1 MRSIHGGDW
10 AGFEERYHRT
20 PLDFSV
26 NVSPLGV
33 PEGVVHAIQRAAAE
47 ADRYPDPLCGRLRDR
62 IAEKE
67 GVAAEQILCGNGA
80 AELIFRAV
88 LAKKPRW
95 ALLPAPTFAEYE
107 AALRTVGCEIVYYPL
122 REENDFALEVG
133 ILGTISPD
141 TEMVF
146 LCQPNNPTGVTI
158 PRPLLREI
166 LARCR
171 AVGALLVLDEC
182 FCDFLDEPMAH
193 SLTGELGCGGE
204 LLILKSF
211 TKIYAI
217 AGVRLGYCLSADTA
231 LLEAMVL
238 AGPPWSVSSLAQAA
252 GLAALEETDYVRRV
266 RTLIQTERPWLA
278 AQLRGL
284 GLRVI
289 PGEANYLLFECK
301 TPLAEPLAQMGILLR
316 ECGNYRGLDYSWYR
330 VAVRTHEENQ
340 RLIQAIGEVLTSGER
355 YHGTRNHVR
364 RG

>member
-33 PEGVVHAIQRAAAE
+33 PEGVRRAIAEAAVA

-88 LAKKPRW
+88 LAKKPRR
-95 ALLPAPTFAEYE
+95 ALLLAPTFAEYE
-107 AALRTVGCEIVYYPL
+107 AALQTAGCEITYYPL
-122 REENDFALEVG
+122 REENDFALDQN
-133 ILGTISPD
+133 ILGDIRPGI
-141 TEMVF
+141 EMVF
-146 LCQPNNPTGVTI
+146 LCQPNNPTGITT
-158 PRPLLREI
+158 PRSLLLQI
-166 LARCR
+166 LAQSRS
-171 AVGALLVLDEC
+171 VGALLVLDEC
-182 FCDFLDEPMAH
+182 FCDFLDEPTAH
-193 SLTGELGCGGE
+193 SLTGELRHPGE

-211 TKIYAI
+211 TKMYAV
-217 AGVRLGYCLSADTA
+217 AAVRLGYCLSADTA
-231 LLEAMVL
+231 LLESMAL

-252 GLAALEETDYVRRV
+252 GLAALEEGDYVQKV

-278 AQLRGL
+278 TQLQGL
-284 GLRVI
+284 GLRVV
-289 PGEANYLLFECK
+289 PGEANYLLFRC
-301 TPLAEPLAQMGILLR
+301 TIPLAEPLAQRGILLR
-316 ECGNYRGLDYSWYR
+316 GCGNYRGLDDSWYR
-330 VAVRTHEENQ
+330 AAVRTHEENQ
-340 RLIQAIGEVLTSGER
+340 QLIQAMGEVLA
-355 YHGTRNHVR
+355 